1 MSPLIKTVL
10 LSIIFI
16 SVISCHKDF
25 KKDINLKSPQYF
37 STERDF
43 IKSIVI
49 TDSISIGSEIQQD
62 ANIISNSIT
71 YNLLVYVYSVEVI
84 NKSECKKITELM
96 KSSKTGISNLKEFDV
111 IKYFNGSNNEFIYEE
126 RITK

>member
-1 MSPLIKTVL
+1 
-10 LSIIFI
+10 
-16 SVISCHKDF
+16 
-25 KKDINLKSPQYF
+25 
-37 STERDF
+37 
-43 IKSIVI
+43 
-49 TDSISIGSEIQQD
+49 
-62 ANIISNSIT
+62 
-71 YNLLVYVYSVEVI
+71 VI